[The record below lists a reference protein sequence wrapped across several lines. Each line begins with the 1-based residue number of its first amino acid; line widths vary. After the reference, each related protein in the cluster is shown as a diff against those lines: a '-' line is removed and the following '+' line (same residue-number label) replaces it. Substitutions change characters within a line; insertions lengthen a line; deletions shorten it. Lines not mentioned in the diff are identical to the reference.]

1 MSEELNCTTKI
12 IWKAEILL
20 SNDTLHKQNVTLTDL
35 KSYIKNI
42 YKPTKQLENVDV
54 INKYVV
60 SYIQYLFGYNIYKI
74 KYIIIRKT

>member
-74 KYIIIRKT
+74 KYIVIRKT